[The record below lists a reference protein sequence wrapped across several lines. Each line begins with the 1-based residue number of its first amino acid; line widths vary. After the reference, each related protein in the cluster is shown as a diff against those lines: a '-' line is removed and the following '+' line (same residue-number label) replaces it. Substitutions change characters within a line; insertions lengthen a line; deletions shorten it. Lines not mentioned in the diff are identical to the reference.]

1 MTARA
6 CSIMTNEE
14 QNENENEKGKQEL
27 GIHTS
32 AKRRRHCEKYV
43 LSNEGV
49 FWQLFI
55 NSFCMHSFASLFGN
69 SLGSLS
75 FSLSLSHLHCI
86 KSANFSQSTLSLQSE
101 RGLTT
106 QRYQVNIFSVYF
118 YIYIYICTIYVCL
131 PKLER

>member
-49 FWQLFI
+49 FWQLI

-75 FSLSLSHLHCI
+75 PSLSLSF
-86 KSANFSQSTLSLQSE
+86 ASTLHQIGKLLSVYTQSSE
-101 RGLTT
+101 REGPHDATL
-106 QRYQVNIFSVYF
+106 SSEYF
-118 YIYIYICTIYVCL
+118 LCLFLYIYLYVYNICMFA
-131 PKLER
+131 